1 MKYEVY
7 CVGEMVIDFTP
18 TAEKATYCAHPG
30 GAPANVAIAMA
41 RLGRRTA
48 FTGKV
53 GNDEFGREL
62 LAALQENHVPM
73 VGSTPCDEATTTLVF
88 VHLQPDGERTFTF
101 ARKPG
106 ADMFLTPQEIDLD
119 VLAGAEIVH
128 AGSCSLSAGSA
139 NAATKYALRT
149 AHTLGKHVSFD
160 INYRPP
166 LWNGNKEKVLREV
179 ASVLPYVDFLKLS
192 DEELDFVGGCD
203 QIPLCMEQ
211 YGISLLVVTLG
222 AQGADAYLRGRKTP
236 IHIDGMKAV
245 VADTN
250 GAGDAFWSGMLSALL
265 TRGDWKLT
273 PDGVMEMLRFA
284 NVCGWLTVQTYGA
297 IPAFPRMETVRN
309 YLE

>member
-1 MKYEVY
+1 MPQQSMRFARRIRLESTSLSTSITVRRF
-7 CVGEMVIDFTP
+7 G
-18 TAEKATYCAHPG
+18 TATKEKA
-30 GAPANVAIAMA
+30 
-41 RLGRRTA
+41 
-48 FTGKV
+48 
-53 GNDEFGREL
+53 
-62 LAALQENHVPM
+62 
-73 VGSTPCDEATTTLVF
+73 
-88 VHLQPDGERTFTF
+88 
-101 ARKPG
+101 
-106 ADMFLTPQEIDLD
+106 
-119 VLAGAEIVH
+119 
-128 AGSCSLSAGSA
+128 
-139 NAATKYALRT
+139 
-149 AHTLGKHVSFD
+149 
-160 INYRPP
+160 
-166 LWNGNKEKVLREV
+166 LREV